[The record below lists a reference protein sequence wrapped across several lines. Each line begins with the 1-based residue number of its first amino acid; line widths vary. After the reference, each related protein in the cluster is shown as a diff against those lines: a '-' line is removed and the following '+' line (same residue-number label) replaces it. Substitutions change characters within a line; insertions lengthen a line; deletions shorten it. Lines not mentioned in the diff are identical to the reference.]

1 MNYDVNGF
9 IKPQELVSRL
19 QAEIE
24 QKNTE
29 LQTLTSNVTTIQT
42 TIQNQ

>member
-1 MNYDVNGF
+1 MNYDVNGL

-19 QAEIE
+19 QVEIE